1 MATLYL
7 KRGGIFKDKFV
18 AYLPVSHSV
27 KEFRKTVNIWGSYGK
42 SLVSLFSKKNKQ
54 AKHTCRHQHAKFAES
69 ANIKDNC
76 ADETFSD
83 LSELLSGSRSMHT
96 MPD

>member
-1 MATLYL
+1 VATLYL

-27 KEFRKTVNIWGSYGK
+27 KEFRKKLTFGEVMGK

-69 ANIKDNC
+69 VNIKDNC